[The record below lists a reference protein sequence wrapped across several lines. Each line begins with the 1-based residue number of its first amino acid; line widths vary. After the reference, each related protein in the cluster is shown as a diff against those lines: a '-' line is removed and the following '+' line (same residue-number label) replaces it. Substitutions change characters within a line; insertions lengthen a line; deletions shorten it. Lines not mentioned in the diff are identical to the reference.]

1 MDMQLF
7 YIKSGQNEVQQYVEG
22 TIKPDIK
29 SYTDKYAKPI
39 VKETVD
45 KIAKPQIDNYI
56 ASVVLNKIDD
66 FTQEKLSVYA
76 TRSESAAAK
85 AETIS
90 QNVQELADNTR
101 QDAQQAETEP
111 ECKTYCGRLLC
122 AAKPGSGGKTGGCLR
137 CARKCG
143 QESRCRTCKK
153 HC

>member
-1 MDMQLF
+1 MENEALIQINPNIQTNVEIYWQDEVVVDLDMQMF

-56 ASVVLNKIDD
+56 TSVVLNKIDD
-66 FTQEKLSVYA
+66 FTQEKLSVYV

-85 AETIS
+85 
-90 QNVQELADNTR
+90 D
-101 QDAQQAETEP
+101 
-111 ECKTYCGRLLC
+111 
-122 AAKPGSGGKTGGCLR
+122 
-137 CARKCG
+137 RK
-143 QESRCRTCKK
+143 SVV
-153 HC
+153 

>member
-1 MDMQLF
+1 MENEALIQINPNIQTDVEIYWQDEVVVDLDMQLF

-45 KIAKPQIDNYI
+45 KIAKPQVDNYI

-66 FTQEKLSVYA
+66 FTQKKLSVYA

-90 QNVQELADNTR
+90 QNVQELEQISHHGRARR
-101 QDAQQAETEP
+101 Q
-111 ECKTYCGRLLC
+111 GM
-122 AAKPGSGGKTGGCLR
+122 
-137 CARKCG
+137 
-143 QESRCRTCKK
+143 
-153 HC
+153 

>member
-1 MDMQLF
+1 MENEALIQINPNIQTDVEIYWQDEVVVDLDMQLF

-76 TRSESAAAK
+76 TRSETLRLRQKQFLKMCKNLLITRVKMRNKPKLKPKMPKTTANWLK
-85 AETIS
+85 A
-90 QNVQELADNTR
+90 
-101 QDAQQAETEP
+101 
-111 ECKTYCGRLLC
+111 
-122 AAKPGSGGKTGGCLR
+122 
-137 CARKCG
+137 
-143 QESRCRTCKK
+143 
-153 HC
+153 

>member
-1 MDMQLF
+1 MENEALIQINPNIQTNVEIYWQDEVVVDLDMQMF

-56 ASVVLNKIDD
+56 TSVVLNKIDD
-66 FTQEKLSVYA
+66 FTQEKLSVYE

-101 QDAQQAETEP
+101 QDAQQA
-111 ECKTYCGRLLC
+111 
-122 AAKPGSGGKTGGCLR
+122 
-137 CARKCG
+137 
-143 QESRCRTCKK
+143 QI
-153 HC
+153 